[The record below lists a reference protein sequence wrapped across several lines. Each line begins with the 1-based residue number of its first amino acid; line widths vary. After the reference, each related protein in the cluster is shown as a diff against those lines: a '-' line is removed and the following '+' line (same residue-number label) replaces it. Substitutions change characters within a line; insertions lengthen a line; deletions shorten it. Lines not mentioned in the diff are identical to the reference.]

1 MVILIDNYF
10 IIFFVIRFIVFHFY
24 RTLWY
29 LFMAPAWRLV
39 TTFIGFISAM
49 FVKFTLNC
57 SK

>member
-10 IIFFVIRFIVFHFY
+10 IIFFAIRFIVCHFY
-24 RTLWY
+24 KTFRY
-29 LFMAPAWRLV
+29 LFMAPAWRLA
-39 TTFIGFISAM
+39 TLFIGFISAM